1 MSLRSVFSEAG
12 YLMEKSLGIWLACW
26 AIRHK
31 AKWDYRLSSTAGLT
45 RWGFVG
51 AGYILAV
58 TMPIAALRVTTLLI
72 GLAFLCWPN
81 LAYHLTNLFSQRSMM
96 MVQGRVTSV
105 AYDRSRASLGY
116 SFTYTGTQFG
126 GTTHVKRRVSPDDWA
141 PGQPIDVIFDPANP
155 EKSRVSIR

>member
-1 MSLRSVFSEAG
+1 
-12 YLMEKSLGIWLACW
+12 
-26 AIRHK
+26 
-31 AKWDYRLSSTAGLT
+31 
-45 RWGFVG
+45 
-51 AGYILAV
+51 
-58 TMPIAALRVTTLLI
+58 
-72 GLAFLCWPN
+72 
-81 LAYHLTNLFSQRSMM
+81 MM

-126 GTTHVKRRVSPDDWA
+126 ATTHVKRRVSPDDWA